1 MDSANKVRLLD
12 VLVLGP
18 MQIAVSTYVKL
29 PWLKCFM
36 LVTGI
41 STIIYNLHNF
51 LYFHTDVLKTPNP
64 IFNGFVDPL
73 NGKIQIHRLYNIL
86 IMYPLFLLAY
96 KSTSLP
102 PMLKYIFLLDI
113 IIGAMYNSYHYYSIA
128 NEGNGKI
135 N

>member
-18 MQIAVSTYVKL
+18 MQIAVSTYVKQ

-36 LVTGI
+36 LVTGML
-41 STIIYNLHNF
+41 TIIYNLHNF

-64 IFNGFVDPL
+64 IFKGFVDPL
-73 NGKIQIHRLYNIL
+73 NGKIQTHRLYNIL

-96 KSTSLP
+96 KSTRLP
-102 PMLKYIFLLDI
+102 PLLKWILLLDI
-113 IIGAMYNSYHYYSIA
+113 IIGAIYNSYHYFSIQHM
-128 NEGNGKI
+128 GNGKI

>member
-1 MDSANKVRLLD
+1 MDSDNKVRLLD
-12 VLVLGP
+12 VLGLGP
-18 MQIAVSTYVKL
+18 IQIAVSTYVKQ

-51 LYFHTDVLKTPNP
+51 LYFHTDVLNKPNP
-64 IFNGFVDPL
+64 IFKGFVDPL
-73 NGKIQIHRLYNIL
+73 NGKFQNHRLYNIL

-96 KSTSLP
+96 NSTKLP
-102 PMLKYIFLLDI
+102 TTLKYLFLLDI
-113 IIGAMYNSYHYYSIA
+113 IIGTIYNSYHYCSIS
-128 NEGNGKI
+128 NTGNGNI